1 MQISVLSARR
11 LEASDKANPGTSL
24 CKFSSYLCRMASI
37 YASLASLLFSDK
49 YSDLTITCG
58 GRTFQAHRAVVCSQS
73 AFFGKACDSGFKVI
87 PSSSRRVSH
96 RHHLLTR
103 THVQESISRVVDLPD
118 NDPYILERFLQ
129 FLYTGNYEDGEYPV
143 LNKPSLSATITPEE
157 VQEELDQAP
166 GIDTVGVSDGHGEVP
181 ETQSRDLTRAL
192 EDGDD
197 ENDENDGDYVPE
209 EDGEDEDKEQSEIE
223 YNDFDESGGDDYYNL
238 TKGTEGTSS
247 QEVYL
252 VDWPHSLFTSLRVYI
267 MADKFG
273 VPALKLLARERF
285 YRTAEKIYTTCEDFP
300 AVVDEMYRSTPPTDI
315 AMREIACRLIANQY
329 WEDKALRGRIVTVMR
344 EHGVLAVGVLHYM
357 MAFGAFVPLLS
368 KDDDKTSP

>member
-1 MQISVLSARR
+1 M
-11 LEASDKANPGTSL
+11 
-24 CKFSSYLCRMASI
+24 
-37 YASLASLLFSDK
+37 
-49 YSDLTITCG
+49 
-58 GRTFQAHRAVVCSQS
+58 
-73 AFFGKACDSGFKVI
+73 
-87 PSSSRRVSH
+87 
-96 RHHLLTR
+96 TR

-143 LNKPSLSATITPEE
+143 LNKPSLSATMTPEE
-157 VQEELDQAP
+157 VREELDQAP
-166 GIDTVGVSDGHGEVP
+166 GIDTAGASDGHGEVP

-197 ENDENDGDYVPE
+197 ENDGDYVPE
-209 EDGEDEDKEQSEIE
+209 EDGEDKDKEQSEIE

-238 TKGTEGTSS
+238 TKGTEGASS
-247 QEVYL
+247 EVVYL

-300 AVVDEMYRSTPPTDI
+300 AVVDEMYRSTPSTDI
-315 AMREIACRLIANQY
+315 AMREIPCRLIANQY
-329 WEDKALRGRIVTVMR
+329 CEDKALRERIVPVMR
-344 EHGVLAVGVLHYM
+344 EHGDLAVGVLHYM
-357 MAFGAFVPLLS
+357 MAFWGFGPFPSMEDV
-368 KDDDKTSP
+368 KTSP